1 MHITLLEV
9 HGLDAALY
17 GLGLSH
23 GLTSN
28 MTFIE
33 FQTLT
38 SNMPLRTRLLRR
50 AEKLA
55 GLGGG
60 HDKFLRAVTA
70 TLHVR
75 APLYWWKQFDTYK
88 VGTVTQSESTMH
100 SLMKSPITAGMF
112 ASPEH
117 FPHGLLN
124 LLENR
129 RKSGDFASLNA
140 CLPQSFLQSRVVSAS
155 YAALG
160 NMLQQR
166 QDHKLDEWREF
177 CDYLREWLPYQEL
190 LVRRK
195 TGGEA

>member
-1 MHITLLEV
+1 MYVTLMEV

-70 TLHVR
+70 TLRIR

-100 SLMKSPITAGMF
+100 SLMKGPLTRDMF
-112 ASPEH
+112 ARAGHLPASW
-117 FPHGLLN
+117 FFT
-124 LLENR
+124 LETF

-140 CLPQSFLQSRVVSAS
+140 CLPQSFLQTRVVTAN

-160 NMLQQR
+160 NMLRQR
-166 QDHKLDEWREF
+166 RGHKLDEWREF
-177 CDYLREWLPYQEL
+177 CTYLQEWLPYPEL
-190 LVRRK
+190 LSPQR
-195 TGGEA
+195 G